1 MGRARAPRR
10 SAPWPRA
17 HRCGRAGGAGP
28 RCGRRSAPA
37 WRAGPPRW
45 RCAPG
50 RVPRAA
56 SGRSSPGGS
65 RTRPATVCAAGAP
78 GARCRSRGAPR
89 RVGARAAAPG
99 GGSSAPSGSWS
110 PPGRPSLSLSWA
122 PSNTVTLRRC
132 QGRESRGPSV
142 ADSAHSR
149 SPPDRR
155 RSFTERSREP
165 LVWGHENLD
174 RRRWDFGTRVRG
186 WTGRVEPRRRGLR
199 GERARGR
206 THGDRNGRRLSGR
219 GRR

>member
-28 RCGRRSAPA
+28 RCGGRSAPA

-65 RTRPATVCAAGAP
+65 RTRPATVCAAGAL

-89 RVGARAAAPG
+89 RVGARGAGPL

-122 PSNTVTLRRC
+122 PSNTVTLRHC
-132 QGRESRGPSV
+132 QGCASRGPSV

-149 SPPDRR
+149 SPSDRR
-155 RSFTERSREP
+155 RSFTERSRES
-165 LVWGHENLD
+165 LVWRHENLD

-186 WTGRVEPRRRGLR
+186 CARSERPGRGALR
-199 GERARGR
+199 GERASGWSHSNGYGGR
-206 THGDRNGRRLSGR
+206 LPG
-219 GRR
+219 